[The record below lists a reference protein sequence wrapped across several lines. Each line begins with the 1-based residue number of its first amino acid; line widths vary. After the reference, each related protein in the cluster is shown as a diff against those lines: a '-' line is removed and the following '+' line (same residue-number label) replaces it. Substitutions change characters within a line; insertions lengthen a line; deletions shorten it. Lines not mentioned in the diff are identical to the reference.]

1 VIDLITYTDS
11 TFQLLHL
18 AWFCAWFLCRCYYP
32 IDFCII
38 IIV

>member
-1 VIDLITYTDS
+1 VIDLITYADS
-11 TFQLLHL
+11 ASQLLHL
-18 AWFCAWFLCRCYYP
+18 GWFCAWFLCRCYYP